1 MSVRRVQLRRGTGA
15 ENNAFTGAVGELTVN
30 TTNNSI
36 RVHDGATLG
45 GSETAL
51 ANLANVVPTQNLD
64 LNEYKIV
71 NVADPVDL
79 QDVATKNYVDSQ
91 NDLVNSLA
99 ELTDVDVA
107 GVAPGEFLK
116 YSGSEWINTT
126 ISTADLQDGLDIA
139 MIDAGN
145 ITANLIGNADTATA
159 WATAMTLN
167 LTGTVLT
174 GSVSFDGSATA
185 NLNASLN
192 DTSISNAK
200 LENSSVNI
208 GAFTLSLGSTLN
220 LSNDFQITGSTLS
233 FAGGGGAP
241 TSLEDLT
248 DTNLGGYVGGQVL
261 VYNPDNNKWENKSV
275 VGDATLSATG
285 TLILSAIENAKLVN
299 STINIG
305 GSNIALGGT
314 VTLNGGLAM
323 TGSTL
328 SVGNVATASALFS
341 AVTLGIGG
349 SVITGSVSFDGSQS
363 VEIIADV
370 TPLSITNGMIANA
383 TITNAKLE
391 HDFIAFNNHEV
402 HLGEEVTINGTE
414 GEISVVAN
422 AGVYTIGLAGTLV
435 ADSAIALAKTIE
447 LAGNATG
454 SVSLDN
460 ALGTVTLNVA
470 LGTITNAMLEHD
482 FIAINDFQLQ
492 LGDNLDVVGAVGITV
507 TMDEPNSIMTI
518 GLGTINTSNLSSNF
532 ITFADSDSSENIALG
547 GTLTF
552 LGVDNETSVFVL
564 NGEVNVGLA
573 QDVEIQGN
581 LTIGGSLIVN
591 GTTTSINTVNLDVE
605 DSIVLLGKGTSDLAT
620 AVNDAGFIIERG
632 STQPS
637 ASLFWDEGNSHFAVV
652 TADSIGSSTTDIIT
666 QANNLAYA
674 DFKANSVIANF
685 ITGSTLSIS
694 ADVQLTIDSE
704 LTVNDNT
711 NLKGNAFVTS
721 LNPDSFILG
730 TKHENV
736 NTFYVDSS
744 TGDTVVTGDLYASNL
759 IESANGLGITLQDTT
774 SINANLDVYNPTGAL
789 IHGTTVYLY
798 AKYGADSIANGEYF
812 HIFKTNDGGSIRQI
826 VPLTLLQDGG
836 QDKLDLIEG
845 GIYQYQAVAGAY
857 NNAGNAPNASF
868 VIDTEGGTYTYQIRA
883 YTNNDDGV
891 EFEVAFSTNGA
902 NPAPTYS
909 ILFNA
914 NDGSAYN
921 SEYEIILDG
930 ALNPAVNFGA
940 ISTFNQT
947 EKTLAVNSSTGDLS
961 VEGAFSAFDLNIK
974 NASGNSVIETDGA
987 EVNVY
992 IYGANGTQDGFS
1004 IYGGVN
1010 GTDSFL
1016 KAQPN
1021 DNGGD
1026 GVLYLDGSLKV
1037 WNTFVTNFN
1046 SFNVDRQANTSI
1058 TGGDFLIE
1066 DADSVP
1072 QLKLTNANGVLE
1084 AREITNFFGGT
1095 LTLSGNIVAETQ
1107 TQGDNSTKLATTEYV
1122 DTAIAGVGGSIG
1134 NFTFTNELIENTV
1147 DNAISVKASSY
1158 AQLESNNNF
1167 VYVQNDGVWIET
1179 SNPAVSEWHFDNDGH
1194 LTLPVSGLIKNN
1206 DGSTYLISTNNTW
1219 TGGSNGFVGSGYF
1232 GGTLGTFSVIDAT
1245 NTFNI
1250 LNVDYTNSTVEVN
1263 SNSANAFQVSNQGGG
1278 TQIFN
1283 IDGNINTITLNGN
1296 TTIQGGTLTFAIQDS
1311 GSLNVFT
1318 VDSNNG
1324 DTNISGD
1331 LIVSGDLTVNGQTTT
1346 INTTNMDVTDSL
1358 IELAHGTTGV
1368 PVNDAGF
1375 VIARGDEHNA
1385 TLFWS
1390 EASDTFIFATSASI
1404 NSLSTGNLLT
1414 LGGTLT
1420 YGSVRMGAISLVD
1433 DNATALDI
1441 KEGSNSYLKFD
1452 TTDGAEK
1459 VVVGKDLSLST
1470 IKLTDN
1476 QASALD
1482 ITEGANSYLKF
1493 VTTNSSEKVV
1503 FGKKIEAPADSVIAD
1518 FTFQNGYIT
1527 SPSNI
1532 LINSQAG
1539 TTTFDDNVVVSGSFK
1554 LSQNTQE
1561 AEDNNVGVRFDYYDS
1576 SLINAPDMTTGQEYI
1591 IQSVG
1596 DTDFTLVGAF
1606 ANSANVVFTVVG
1618 DASVL
1623 LAGTTGVVYPTASLT
1638 TGFFGHDKSSHVFTM
1653 YTDRTDENTIGNA
1666 KFNDLTLTS
1675 GLLIDMNGTDLIIL
1689 NSAFVGIPTD
1699 NIGMTVVRGNYTDAK
1714 LIWDEGVNRWS
1725 VSNPDNTNNAVNPV
1739 PVITSTPGEG
1749 ARYACYDPVFVADV
1763 YDISIPSD
1771 YTNKT
1776 AYFLSNGGVSGT
1788 VNLFDVS
1795 TNAYD
1800 GYVLALFNTDTVIM
1814 TIDGFGGQTIGGDT
1828 TKDIPAGGCLTIMA
1842 RNGAWYIM

>member
-15 ENNAFTGAVGELTVN
+15 ENDAFTGAVGELTVN

-492 LGDNLDVVGAVGITV
+492 LGDNLDVVGADGITV

-685 ITGSTLSIS
+685 ITGGTLSIS

-704 LTVNDNT
+704 ATFNDNV
-711 NLKGNAFVTS
+711 NLKDITITSTSPVGYLLQTIHDTNQTFVLSSDTGNLETIGNVT
-721 LNPDSFILG
+721 
-730 TKHENV
+730 V
-736 NTFYVDSS
+736 Q
-744 TGDTVVTGDLYASNL
+744 GDLYASNI
-759 IESANGLGITLQDTT
+759 IESSLDAGITLQDTT
-774 SINANLDVYNPTGAL
+774 TVSANLNVINPTGF
-789 IHGTTVYLY
+789 IVNPNSTTVYLY
-798 AKYGADSIANGEYF
+798 VKYGADSVANGEYF
-812 HIFKTNDGGSIRQI
+812 HIFKTPDNGTTREI
-826 VPLTLLQDGG
+826 VPLTFLQDGG
-836 QDKLDLIEG
+836 QNKLAVKAGNIH
-845 GIYQYQAVAGAY
+845 QYEAVAGAY
-857 NNAGNAPNASF
+857 ANVGNVANAF
-868 VIDTEGGTYTYQIRA
+868 FHLDDEGGTYTYQLRA

-891 EFEVAFSTNGA
+891 EFEVAFSLDNA

-909 ILFNA
+909 ILYTA

-921 SEYEIILDG
+921 TEYLISYDSPLNFQANNGATSTINQVSRILTANSSNGDVTIHQG
-930 ALNPAVNFGA
+930 ALNVNEISALGA
-940 ISTFNQT
+940 
-947 EKTLAVNSSTGDLS
+947 
-961 VEGAFSAFDLNIK
+961 
-974 NASGNSVIETDGA
+974 
-987 EVNVY
+987 
-992 IYGANGTQDGFS
+992 
-1004 IYGGVN
+1004 
-1010 GTDSFL
+1010 
-1016 KAQPN
+1016 
-1021 DNGGD
+1021 
-1026 GVLYLDGSLKV
+1026 
-1037 WNTFVTNFN
+1037 
-1046 SFNVDRQANTSI
+1046 
-1058 TGGDFLIE
+1058 
-1066 DADSVP
+1066 
-1072 QLKLTNANGVLE
+1072 
-1084 AREITNFFGGT
+1084 GT
-1095 LTLSGNIVAETQ
+1095 LILSGDVNLTGTAVTTTQ
-1107 TQGDNSTKLATTEYV
+1107 IQGDNSTKLATTEYV
-1122 DTAIAGVGGSIG
+1122 DTAIAGVGGGNIG

-1219 TGGSNGFVGSGYF
+1219 TGGLNGFVGSGYF

-1311 GSLNVFT
+1311 GSTNVFT

-1441 KEGSNSYLKFD
+1441 KEGINSYLKFD

-1795 TNAYD
+1795 TNVYD